1 MMTTKMTANNML
13 MNMTQEMTRK
23 NSQLMLSETQKKK
36 METPEDRE
44 KKEGLLQAQ
53 DLGHEEGE
61 NKEFTRLM
69 TGNSYVAA
77 IGSYFHFSLQSKV
90 QQSNV

>member
-1 MMTTKMTANNML
+1 
-13 MNMTQEMTRK
+13 
-23 NSQLMLSETQKKK
+23 MLSETQKNM

-44 KKEGLLQAQ
+44 KKGLLQAQ
-53 DLGHEEGE
+53 DLGHEEGGDQG
-61 NKEFTRLM
+61 FTRLM

-77 IGSYFHFSLQSKV
+77 IGSYLHFSLQSKV